1 MVKKILIGFL
11 ILIVVL
17 LAAVAAIPFFFKDEI
32 VAKVKEVANEN
43 LNAKVDFGD
52 FDISIFST
60 FPNFK
65 LDIEKLSVIGK
76 GAFDKDTI
84 VYVDELN
91 LELDINSVLDGKKYK
106 VNSFEADGM
115 VLNAL
120 WTKDGKNFTLT
131 DVMLPDT
138 AATPEPVEPEEA
150 GDPFAMVFEKYALNN
165 ARIVYDDPSIPYR
178 MELTNM
184 NHSGSYTLDG
194 DQHIM
199 STKTD
204 MEALTVDFDGVSY
217 IKKAK
222 TNITADLIMDL
233 ATWKFTFKN
242 NEFNFNNVA
251 LGLDGWFSMP
261 DEGFGMDLK
270 FNAKRTEFKDLFTM
284 IPAVYR
290 EDMKDVK
297 TTGKFEM
304 NGHLK
309 GMFTDSLMPA
319 FGFNLKVINSSFRY
333 PSVPKAVNNIN
344 IDLAINNLDGVF
356 DHTVIDLNKLHAEL
370 GQYPIDMD
378 MHIKTPESD
387 AAIKGNIK
395 AMLKLDV
402 IGEVM
407 PLEKGEEYHGT
418 VNAVIGLKGRYSAIE
433 REEYDKFDAHGTLE
447 LTDIQYKAAGMPDVL
462 ITKAVL
468 AFAPQF
474 LDLSTFESKIGNS
487 DLSMKGKIENYLAY
501 YLRDETLKGNFV
513 ISSTFFDVNQ
523 FMSEG
528 PADTAATATT
538 ASADTAS
545 SGAVEIPKNI
555 DFVLTSDLKRI
566 KYDTYDITN
575 FGGQLI
581 MKDGVLKF
589 VNNSFKLLDADFKLS
604 GQYHAL
610 DIKKPYADLKFEVKN
625 LDIPKAYA
633 NFNTIKKLAPICEN
647 TEGKL
652 NLILDVKNNFTPNM
666 DVDYNSIDG
675 KGTLFIQQAKVK
687 ESKFTKGLAA
697 AVKNDKFNN
706 LELKDLK
713 IYFTIAKGK
722 LNVQPFDLKISK
734 SKAKVNGWNS
744 LDGKMDYTMAT
755 SVSRDEFGGAANAQA
770 AQLMGALNQKVGANM
785 QLPQFI
791 DLDVKITGDVTN
803 PKFAV
808 YPKGTS
814 GDAGQSVKDQVKDVL
829 LDKAKD
835 EAEKLKQ
842 QAEEEARKKADELK
856 ATALAEVDKQK
867 KIVEEKVKVEAD
879 KLKKDAADKAKNA
892 LKGLKF

>member
-1 MVKKILIGFL
+1 MIKKILIGFL

-17 LAAVAAIPFFFKDEI
+17 VAAVAAIPFFFKDEI
-32 VAKVKEVANEN
+32 VEKVKEIANEN

-52 FDISIFST
+52 FDLSIFST

-65 LDIEKLSVIGK
+65 LDIEKVSVIGK

-131 DVMLPDT
+131 DIMLPDT

-242 NEFNFNNVA
+242 NEFNLNNVA

-261 DEGFGMDLK
+261 EEGFGMDLK
-270 FNAKRTEFKDLFTM
+270 FNAKRTDFKDLFTM

-344 IDLAINNLDGVF
+344 IDLAINNPDGIF

-370 GQYPIDMD
+370 GEYPIDMD

-418 VNAVIGLKGRYSAIE
+418 VNAAIGLNGRYSAIE

-447 LTDIQYKAAGMPDVL
+447 LSDIKYKSEGMPDVL
-462 ITKAVL
+462 ITTAVL
-468 AFAPQF
+468 AFSPQF

-487 DLSMKGKIENYLAY
+487 DLSMNGKIENYLAY
-501 YLRDETLKGNFV
+501 YLRDETLKGNFA

-523 FMSEG
+523 FMTED
-528 PADTAATATT
+528 PADTTAAATT
-538 ASADTAS
+538 ASADTA

-555 DFVLTSDLKRI
+555 DFVLTSNLKRI

-589 VNNSFKLLDADFKLS
+589 VNNGFKLLEADFKLS

-610 DIKKPYADLKFEVKN
+610 DIKKPYADLQFEVKN
-625 LDIPKAYA
+625 LDVPKAYA
-633 NFNTIKKLAPICEN
+633 NFNTIKKLAPICAN

-652 NLILDVKNNFTPNM
+652 NMSLEVKNNFTPNM

-675 KGTLFIQQAKVK
+675 KGNLFIQQAKVK

-713 IYFTIAKGK
+713 IYFTITKGK

-734 SKAKVNGWNS
+734 SKAKVSGWNS

-755 SVSRDEFGGAANAQA
+755 SINRDEFGGAANAQA

-791 DLDVKITGDVTN
+791 DLDVKITGDVTD

-814 GDAGQSVKDQVKDVL
+814 GEANKSVKDQVKDVL
-829 LDKAKD
+829 VDKAKE

-856 ATALAEVDKQK
+856 AQAQAEADKQK
-867 KIVEEKVKVEAD
+867 KIAEDKVKAEAD

>member
-433 REEYDKFDAHGTLE
+433 REEYDKFDANGTLE

-867 KIVEEKVKVEAD
+867 KIAEDKVKAEAD

>member
-1 MVKKILIGFL
+1 MIKKILIGFL

-17 LAAVAAIPFFFKDEI
+17 VAAVAAIPFFFKDEI
-32 VAKVKEVANEN
+32 VEKVKEIANEN

-52 FDISIFST
+52 FDLSIFST

-65 LDIEKLSVIGK
+65 LDIEKVSVIGK

-131 DVMLPDT
+131 DIMLPDT
-138 AATPEPVEPEEA
+138 AATPEPLEPEEA

-242 NEFNFNNVA
+242 NEFNLNNVV

-270 FNAKRTEFKDLFTM
+270 FNAKRTDFKDLFTM

-468 AFAPQF
+468 AFSPQF

-523 FMSEG
+523 FMTED

-545 SGAVEIPKNI
+545 GTVEIPKNV

-589 VNNSFKLLDADFKLS
+589 INNSFKLLDADFKLS

-814 GDAGQSVKDQVKDVL
+814 GEANKSVKDQVKDVL
-829 LDKAKD
+829 VDKAKE

-856 ATALAEVDKQK
+856 AQAQAEADKQK
-867 KIVEEKVKVEAD
+867 KIAEDKVKAEAD

>member
-1 MVKKILIGFL
+1 MIKKILIGFL

-17 LAAVAAIPFFFKDEI
+17 VAAVAAIPFFFKDEI
-32 VAKVKEVANEN
+32 VEKVKEIANEN

-52 FDISIFST
+52 FDLSIFST

-65 LDIEKLSVIGK
+65 LDIEKVSVIGK

-131 DVMLPDT
+131 DIMLPDT

-242 NEFNFNNVA
+242 NEFNLNNVV

-270 FNAKRTEFKDLFTM
+270 FNAKRTDFKDLFSM

-290 EDMKDVK
+290 EDIKDVK

-344 IDLAINNLDGVF
+344 IDLAINNPDGIF

-370 GQYPIDMD
+370 GEYPIDMD

-418 VNAVIGLKGRYSAIE
+418 VNAAIGLNGRYSAIE

-447 LTDIQYKAAGMPDVL
+447 LSDIKYKSEGMPDVL

-468 AFAPQF
+468 AFSPQF

-487 DLSMKGKIENYLAY
+487 DLSMKGKVENYLAY
-501 YLRDETLKGNFV
+501 YLRDETLKGNFA

-528 PADTAATATT
+528 PADTAAAVTT
-538 ASADTAS
+538 ASADTSA
-545 SGAVEIPKNI
+545 GAVEIPKNI

-589 VNNSFKLLDADFKLS
+589 VNNGFKLLEADFKLS

-610 DIKKPYADLKFEVKN
+610 DIKKPYADLQFEVKN

-633 NFNTIKKLAPICEN
+633 NFNTIKKLAPICAN

-652 NLILDVKNNFTPNM
+652 NMSLEVKNNFTPNM

-675 KGTLFIQQAKVK
+675 KGNLFIQQAKVK
-687 ESKFTKGLAA
+687 ESKFTKGLAT
-697 AVKNDKFNN
+697 AVKNEKFNN

-713 IYFTIAKGK
+713 IYFTITKGK

-734 SKAKVNGWNS
+734 SKAKVSGWNS
-744 LDGKMDYTMAT
+744 LDGKMDYTMAA
-755 SVSRDEFGGAANAQA
+755 SINRDEFGGAANAQA
-770 AQLMGALNQKVGANM
+770 TQLMGALNQKVGANM

-791 DLDVKITGDVTN
+791 DLDVKITGDVTD

-814 GDAGQSVKDQVKDVL
+814 GEANKSVKDQVKDVL
-829 LDKAKD
+829 VDKAKE

-856 ATALAEVDKQK
+856 AQAQAEADKQK
-867 KIVEEKVKVEAD
+867 KIAEDKVKAEAD
-879 KLKKDAADKAKNA
+879 KLKKDAENKAKTA

>member
-17 LAAVAAIPFFFKDEI
+17 VAAVAAIPFFFKDEI
-32 VAKVKEVANEN
+32 VEKVKEIANEN

-52 FDISIFST
+52 FDLSIFST

-65 LDIEKLSVIGK
+65 LDIEKVSVIGK

-106 VNSFEADGM
+106 VNSFSADGM

-131 DVMLPDT
+131 DIMLPDT
-138 AATPEPVEPEEA
+138 AATPEPLEPEEA

-242 NEFNFNNVA
+242 NEFNLNNVV

-270 FNAKRTEFKDLFTM
+270 FNAKRTDFKDLFTM

-319 FGFNLKVINSSFRY
+319 FGLNLKVINSSFRY

-344 IDLAINNLDGVF
+344 IDLAINNPDGIF

-370 GQYPIDMD
+370 GEYPIDMD

-418 VNAVIGLKGRYSAIE
+418 VNAAIGLNGRYSAIE

-447 LTDIQYKAAGMPDVL
+447 LSDIKYKSEGMPDVL
-462 ITKAVL
+462 ITTAVL
-468 AFAPQF
+468 AFSPQF

-487 DLSMKGKIENYLAY
+487 DLSMKGKVENYLAY
-501 YLRDETLKGNFV
+501 YLRDETLKGNFA

-523 FMSEG
+523 FMTED
-528 PADTAATATT
+528 PADTTAAATT
-538 ASADTAS
+538 ASADTA

-589 VNNSFKLLDADFKLS
+589 VNNSFKLLEADFKLS

-610 DIKKPYADLKFEVKN
+610 DIKKPYADLQFELKN

-652 NLILDVKNNFTPNM
+652 NLSLEVKNNFTPNM

-675 KGTLFIQQAKVK
+675 KGNLFIQQAKVK
-687 ESKFTKGLAA
+687 ESKFTKGLAT
-697 AVKNDKFNN
+697 AVKNEKFNN

-713 IYFTIAKGK
+713 IYFTITKGK

-734 SKAKVNGWNS
+734 SKAKVSGWNS

-755 SVSRDEFGGAANAQA
+755 SINRDEFGGAANAQA
-770 AQLMGALNQKVGANM
+770 TQLMGVLNQKVGANM

-791 DLDVKITGDVTN
+791 DLDVKITGDVTD

-814 GDAGQSVKDQVKDVL
+814 GEANKSVKDQVKDVL
-829 LDKAKD
+829 VDKAKE

-856 ATALAEVDKQK
+856 AQAQAEADKQK
-867 KIVEEKVKVEAD
+867 KIAEDKVKAEAD
-879 KLKKDAADKAKNA
+879 KLKKDAENKAKNA
-892 LKGLKF
+892 LKGIKF

>member
-17 LAAVAAIPFFFKDEI
+17 VAAVAAIPFFFKDEI

-65 LDIEKLSVIGK
+65 LDIEKVSVIGK

-131 DVMLPDT
+131 DIMLPDT
-138 AATPEPVEPEEA
+138 AATPEPVEPAEA

-178 MELTNM
+178 MELNNM
-184 NHSGSYTLDG
+184 NHSGSYLLDG

-242 NEFNFNNVA
+242 NEFNLNNVA

-270 FNAKRTEFKDLFTM
+270 FNAKRTDFKDLFTM

-333 PSVPKAVNNIN
+333 PSVPKTVNNIN
-344 IDLAINNLDGVF
+344 IDLAINNPDGVF

-370 GQYPIDMD
+370 GEYPIDMN

-418 VNAVIGLKGRYSAIE
+418 VNAAIGLNGRYSAIE

-447 LTDIQYKAAGMPDVL
+447 LSDIQYKAAGMPDVL

-468 AFAPQF
+468 AFSPQF

-501 YLRDETLKGNFV
+501 YLRDETLKGNFA

-523 FMSEG
+523 FMSED
-528 PADTAATATT
+528 PADTAAAAATT
-538 ASADTAS
+538 ASADTA

-566 KYDTYDITN
+566 KYDTYDINN

-589 VNNSFKLLDADFKLS
+589 VNNNFKLLEADFKLS

-610 DIKKPYADLKFEVKN
+610 DIKKPYANLQFEVKN

-652 NLILDVKNNFTPNM
+652 NLSLDVKNNFTPNM

-675 KGTLFIQQAKVK
+675 KGNLFIQQAKVK
-687 ESKFTKGLAA
+687 ESKFTKGLAT

-713 IYFTIAKGK
+713 IYFTIVKGK

-734 SKAKVNGWNS
+734 SKAKVSGWNS

-755 SVSRDEFGGAANAQA
+755 SINRDEFGGAANAQA
-770 AQLMGALNQKVGANM
+770 AQLMGALNQKVGANV

-791 DLDVKITGDVTN
+791 DLDVKITGDVTD

-814 GDAGQSVKDQVKDVL
+814 GEAGQSVKDQVKDVL
-829 LDKAKD
+829 LDKAKE

-856 ATALAEVDKQK
+856 AIALAEVDKQK
-867 KIVEEKVKVEAD
+867 KIAEEKVKAEAD
-879 KLKKDAADKAKNA
+879 KLKKDAENKAKNA

>member
-528 PADTAATATT
+528 PADTAAAVTT
-538 ASADTAS
+538 ASADTSA
-545 SGAVEIPKNI
+545 GAVEIPKNI

>member
-84 VYVDELN
+84 VYVDELH

-433 REEYDKFDAHGTLE
+433 REEYDKFDANGTLE